1 VAKEGIPKKIE
12 RVLFMARIPIPY
24 IEQNMGIMDRIV
36 RGTIGGMLMM
46 NFIHGLTDR
55 AETEEVDTLSRI
67 GGMVGGAFIV
77 YGLTGWDPLLKLFN
91 TNTQPG
97 NMQNLLNRTRRMMK
111 RSRGNGKH
119 AVTSVRDLVGLEV

>member
-1 VAKEGIPKKIE
+1 
-12 RVLFMARIPIPY
+12 MARVPIPN

-36 RGTIGGMLMM
+36 RGAIGGMLVM
-46 NFIHGLTDR
+46 NFIHSLTDR
-55 AETEEVDTLSRI
+55 EEPEEVDTLSRI
-67 GGMVGGAFIV
+67 GGIVGGAFII

-97 NMQNLLNRTRRMMK
+97 NMQNLMNRTRRMMK
-111 RSRGNGKH
+111 RSKGNGKH